1 MTVFFFTLQLVCGI
15 FYNQTTFPMVLSAVK
30 RFGLLGARY
39 EENHLKVKMAEKH
52 LEAGK
57 DGYVSFS
64 LPLPRPIKQ
73 KFVLC

>member
-30 RFGLLGARY
+30 GFGLLGARY

-64 LPLPRPIKQ
+64 LPLPRPI
-73 KFVLC
+73 